1 MTGKVVDLAARRPP
15 PNPGNGAR
23 EALLAVAEFALV
35 EPTRPSET
43 LLGRTAD
50 ALLAYL
56 WVEGFKVV
64 PLEDKD
70 WKA

>member
-23 EALLAVAEFALV
+23 EVLDRMFRLMKPSPTLTAADSALL
-35 EPTRPSET
+35 
-43 LLGRTAD
+43 
-50 ALLAYL
+50 YL
-56 WVEGFKVV
+56 WVEGFKVF